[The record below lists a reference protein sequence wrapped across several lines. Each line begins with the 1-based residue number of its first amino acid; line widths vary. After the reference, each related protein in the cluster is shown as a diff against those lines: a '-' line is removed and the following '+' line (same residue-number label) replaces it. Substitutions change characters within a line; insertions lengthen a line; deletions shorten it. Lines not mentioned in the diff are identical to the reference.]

1 MKILHTIAFLLLS
14 GSMTAANIYTK
25 TPKGVTVAVKKHYA
39 GQTALVRLQVLGEK
53 IIRVSATAE
62 NSFSDPKSLI
72 IVPQNKHVN
81 YSVSEKADTV
91 IVETKALKAKV
102 NGITGEVWFTDSKGN
117 LLLQE
122 KKGGGKIFKPS
133 CFFKM
138 ATPNS
143 ALLCCGEKLNKSISP
158 TASFFSPSVISII
171 KRTCS
176 SLYISHALLAI

>member
-62 NSFSDPKSLI
+62 NSFSDQKSLI

-122 KKGGGKIFKPS
+122 KKGGGKIFKPYS
-133 CFFKM
+133 VTQIHGQYSKSLNHQQM
-138 ATPNS
+138 RPSTDLDSIRQTNGTTKEETRNS
-143 ALLCCGEKLNKSISP
+143 FNI
-158 TASFFSPSVISII
+158 TQ
-171 KRTCS
+171 R
-176 SLYISHALLAI
+176 